1 MVLSEEAFYGVWSKF
16 TGKYKGFLKVCLCVG
31 EVTEFGLAVISGSV
45 EVPGQVGTSS
55 GRKKRAK
62 WEVCSCR

>member
-31 EVTEFGLAVISGSV
+31 EVTEFGLAVLFGPV

-55 GRKKRAK
+55 GRKKGAK
-62 WEVCSCR
+62 REVYSCR